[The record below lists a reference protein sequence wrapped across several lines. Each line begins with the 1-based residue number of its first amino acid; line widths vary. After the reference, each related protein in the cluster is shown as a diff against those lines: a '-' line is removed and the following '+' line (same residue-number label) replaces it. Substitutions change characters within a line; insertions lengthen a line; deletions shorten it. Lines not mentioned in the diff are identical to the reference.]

1 MFLPVFRISYSQ
13 ILISNRKQVF
23 GVLFLGR
30 PGEIEAPGNNR
41 FPIDDHDLIVGDAW
55 AASIL
60 VGIPLFTGKFTEEYF
75 SVKLL
80 LSKMTSTLTPLL

>member
-1 MFLPVFRISYSQ
+1 MFLPVLRISYSQ

-41 FPIDDHDLIVGDAW
+41 FPIDDHDLIVGDRM
-55 AASIL
+55 
-60 VGIPLFTGKFTEEYF
+60 G
-75 SVKLL
+75 SVYPRGNPIIYK
-80 LSKMTSTLTPLL
+80 KVY

>member
-1 MFLPVFRISYSQ
+1 MFLPGFRISYSE
-13 ILISNRKQVF
+13 ILISNRMQVF

-41 FPIDDHDLIVGDAW
+41 FPIDDHDLIVGDRMG
-55 AASIL
+55 SVYL
-60 VGIPLFTGKFTEEYF
+60 VGIALFTRKFTEEYS